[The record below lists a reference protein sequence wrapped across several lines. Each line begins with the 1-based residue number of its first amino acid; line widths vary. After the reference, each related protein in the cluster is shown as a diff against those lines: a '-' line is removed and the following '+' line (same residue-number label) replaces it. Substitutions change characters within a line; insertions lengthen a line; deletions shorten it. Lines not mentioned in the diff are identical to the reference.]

1 MLKKRRD
8 RKNYNA
14 GHDAGYVEGY
24 AKGYIE
30 GLHDGNPF
38 IRIAEGISEIT
49 SYIVK
54 TIDENPALIEKALK
68 ASEVQGNDVDV

>member
-24 AKGYIE
+24 AKGYAE

-38 IRIAEGISEIT
+38 IGISERISEIA
-49 SYIVK
+49 SYIAK

-68 ASEVQGNDVDV
+68 ASEVSGGREDV